1 MNERISPGTV
11 QIEGEEFD
19 YVETGRGEPVLFLHG
34 ALGDVRTF
42 SPHCENLGNQFRAIT
57 YTQRHFGRKPRRE
70 DGPPFGIETHARD
83 LVGFVEALGAG
94 PVWLV
99 AWSYAGHAALRAA
112 QSRPD
117 LFRAM
122 LIYETGFQTFMTDR
136 SEIAAFKADLE
147 PMFGPIF
154 AAVQAGDNEKA
165 ARLLIDGSAAEENY
179 FDRQTERSRHIE
191 LENAHMMP
199 RLLSQSPPPKI
210 TAEDLAALS
219 VPITIACGARSRPAY
234 RLVSDAAMCI
244 LPGPHHLIAG
254 AGHFWPD
261 AEPEAFCGLVRQ
273 WLAA

>member
-1 MNERISPGTV
+1 MSEHVLLKTV
-11 QIEGEEFD
+11 KIASEDFD
-19 YVETGRGEPVLFLHG
+19 YVDTGRGDAVLFLHG

-42 SPHCENLGNQFRAIT
+42 SLHCENLAPRFRAIT
-57 YTQRHFGRKPRRE
+57 YTQHYFGKELWRE

-112 QSRPD
+112 QLRPD

-147 PMFGPIF
+147 PMFRPIF
-154 AAVQAGDNEKA
+154 AAVQTGDNEKA
-165 ARLLIDGSAAEENY
+165 ARLLVDGSAAEENY

-219 VPITIACGARSRPAY
+219 VPITIACGADTRPAY
-234 RLVSDAAMCI
+234 RLVSDAAMRV
-244 LPGPHHLIAG
+244 LPGPHHIIAG
-254 AGHFWPD
+254 ANHFWPD
-261 AEPEAFCGLVRQ
+261 AEPEAFCDLIRH